1 VKQTNRSACYGISRY
16 IEMRRMTSDHWHLP
30 YSKDLPAHFWRQ
42 VELGLL
48 AHESHD
54 LLLEV
59 GDLVLLL
66 AQRACILHRLVLSW
80 LLSF

>member
-1 VKQTNRSACYGISRY
+1 
-16 IEMRRMTSDHWHLP
+16 MRRMTSDHWHLP

-54 LLLEV
+54 LLPQ
-59 GDLVLLL
+59 
-66 AQRACILHRLVLSW
+66 QRKTRKHRMLNLHFKAEQMSE
-80 LLSF
+80 SIQPTCT